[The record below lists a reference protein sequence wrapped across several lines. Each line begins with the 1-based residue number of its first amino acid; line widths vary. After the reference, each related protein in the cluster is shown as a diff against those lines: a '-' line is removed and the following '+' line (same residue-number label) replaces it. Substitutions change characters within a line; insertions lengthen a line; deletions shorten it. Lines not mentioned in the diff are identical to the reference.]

1 MTVVQYFL
9 PLQCRFNPLRFVD
22 IRLCTAL
29 LKSYHMA
36 WLWISTT
43 PNDIVPE
50 VFWFLQMQFCKPK
63 LCCQVVF
70 RETRASPDDPSKQAT
85 VMNI

>member
-1 MTVVQYFL
+1 MTVVQYFV

-43 PNDIVPE
+43 P
-50 VFWFLQMQFCKPK
+50 K
-63 LCCQVVF
+63 LF
-70 RETRASPDDPSKQAT
+70 YFSAILS
-85 VMNI
+85 